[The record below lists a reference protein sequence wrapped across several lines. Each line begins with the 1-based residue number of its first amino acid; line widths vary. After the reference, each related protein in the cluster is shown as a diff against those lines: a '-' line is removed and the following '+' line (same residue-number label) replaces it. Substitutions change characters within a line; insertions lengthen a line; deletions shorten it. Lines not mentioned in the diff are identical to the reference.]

1 LLLIFGENRSK
12 SDLSSRKVADYI
24 KVIGISKD
32 DTEPIKARHSLSSSG
47 KQNGAMLKIS
57 RSVRIV
63 SLIMIIYADIAV
75 AAPTKADGIVDAA
88 HESSALDSQPIETSI
103 LCTGDIMLVGSAKPI
118 IEQRGVNYPF
128 DRMRSIIQ
136 AADVAIGN
144 LEMPLGLT
152 GAPIPEKDFTFI
164 GEPKLA
170 GGIANAGFDVL
181 ALANNHMGDY
191 GDDALLQTLEVLS
204 ANKLRYCG
212 AGPDLQA
219 ARQPAIVKS
228 KNTHIAVLAYSKTYP
243 FEFFAGEGDPGTVNG
258 IAEIFVPDIKAAKE
272 RANLVVVSF
281 HWSGELVT
289 EPREYQ
295 EWLGKLAI
303 DAGADLVFGHHPHV
317 LQGIEVYKGKI
328 IAYSLGDFV
337 FGSGSESKHT
347 GAILRVTFKNGETKR
362 GEIIPINV
370 DNREVQFQPRTFSG
384 DAARA
389 AINEIRTLS
398 QKWGTEIIAEGNIGI
413 IKL

>member
-1 LLLIFGENRSK
+1 
-12 SDLSSRKVADYI
+12 
-24 KVIGISKD
+24 
-32 DTEPIKARHSLSSSG
+32 
-47 KQNGAMLKIS
+47 MLNIIH
-57 RSVRIV
+57 SVRLIPF
-63 SLIMIIYADIAV
+63 IMIVFAGLSAV
-75 AAPTKADGIVDAA
+75 TPTKAERTVDAA
-88 HESSALDSQPIETSI
+88 NGSSASDPKPVETNV
-103 LCTGDIMLVGSAKPI
+103 LCVGDIMLVGSAKPV
-118 IEQRGVNYPF
+118 IEQRGVDYPF
-128 DRMRSIIQ
+128 DRMRPIIE
-136 AADVAIGN
+136 AADLAIGN

-170 GGIANAGFDVL
+170 GGIAKAGFDVL

-191 GDDALLQTLEVLS
+191 GDDALLQTLKILR

-212 AGPDLQA
+212 AGPDLQT

-228 KNTHIAVLAYSKTYP
+228 RNTHIAVLAYSKTYP
-243 FEFFAGEGDPGTVNG
+243 FEFFAAEGDPGTVNG
-258 IAEIFVPDIKAAKE
+258 IAEIFVPDIRAAKKW
-272 RANLVVVSF
+272 ADIVVVSF

-289 EPREYQ
+289 EPRAYQ
-295 EWLGKLAI
+295 EWLGKQAI

-317 LQGIEVYKGKI
+317 LQGIEVYRGKI

-347 GAILRVTFKNGETKR
+347 GAILRVTFRDGESKR

-389 AINEIRTLS
+389 AIDEIRTLS
-398 QKWGTEIIAEGNIGI
+398 QKWGTEIRAEKNRGI

>member
-1 LLLIFGENRSK
+1 MLNIIHSVRLIPFIMIVFAG
-12 SDLSSRKVADYI
+12 LSAV
-24 KVIGISKD
+24 
-32 DTEPIKARHSLSSSG
+32 TPIKAER
-47 KQNGAMLKIS
+47 
-57 RSVRIV
+57 
-63 SLIMIIYADIAV
+63 
-75 AAPTKADGIVDAA
+75 TVDAA
-88 HESSALDSQPIETSI
+88 NGSSASDPQPIETSI

-118 IEQRGVNYPF
+118 IEQRGVDYPF
-128 DRMRSIIQ
+128 DRTRALIE
-136 AADVAIGN
+136 AADLAIGN

-152 GAPIPEKDFTFI
+152 GVPLPEKEFTFI

-170 GGIANAGFDVL
+170 KGIANAGFDVL

-191 GDDALLQTLEVLS
+191 GDSALLETLEVLN
-204 ANKLRYCG
+204 ANMLQYCG

-243 FEFFAGEGDPGTVNG
+243 SEFFAGEASPGTVNG

-289 EPREYQ
+289 EPRKYQ
-295 EWLGKLAI
+295 ERLGKQAI

-317 LQGIEVYKGKI
+317 LQGIEVYRGKI

-347 GAILRVTFKNGETKR
+347 GAILRVTFRDGESKR
-362 GEIIPINV
+362 GEIIPIHV

-384 DAARA
+384 DAAQA
-389 AINEIRTLS
+389 AIDEIRTLS
-398 QKWGTEIIAEGNIGI
+398 QKWGTEIIVEGNIGI

>member
-1 LLLIFGENRSK
+1 MPT
-12 SDLSSRKVADYI
+12 I
-24 KVIGISKD
+24 KYVLQS
-32 DTEPIKARHSLSSSG
+32 
-47 KQNGAMLKIS
+47 
-57 RSVRIV
+57 V
-63 SLIMIIYADIAV
+63 SLMIVCAEISVASSTGPDGTIDYVNVFPKKTSASAVHSEIALPLDGRPELNSSEV
-75 AAPTKADGIVDAA
+75 HKSVPSAPSSPHTESVDRDFY
-88 HESSALDSQPIETSI
+88 HDPTELSI
-103 LCTGDIMLVGSAKPI
+103 LCVGDIMLVGSAKPVI
-118 IEQRGVNYPF
+118 DQRGVDYPF

-136 AADVAIGN
+136 AADLAIGN

-152 GAPIPEKDFTFI
+152 GSPIPEKDFTFI

-170 GGIANAGFDVL
+170 GGIAKAGFDVL

-191 GDDALLQTLEVLS
+191 GDNALLQTLKVLR

-212 AGPDLQA
+212 AGPDLQT

-228 KNTHIAVLAYSKTYP
+228 RNVQIAVLAYSKTYP
-243 FEFFAGEGDPGTVNG
+243 FEFFAGDADPGTVNG
-258 IAEIFVPDIKAAKE
+258 IAEIFVPDIRAAKKW
-272 RANLVVVSF
+272 ADIVVVSF

-295 EWLGKLAI
+295 EWHGRKVI

-347 GAILRVTFKNGETKR
+347 GAILRVTFRDGKTKR

-370 DNREVQFQPRTFSG
+370 DNREVQFQPRMLSG
-384 DAARA
+384 EAARA
-389 AINEIRTLS
+389 AIDEIRKLS
-398 QKWGTEIIAEGNIGI
+398 QKWGTEIIAEANLGI
-413 IKL
+413 IQLP

>member
-1 LLLIFGENRSK
+1 
-12 SDLSSRKVADYI
+12 
-24 KVIGISKD
+24 
-32 DTEPIKARHSLSSSG
+32 
-47 KQNGAMLKIS
+47 MLKI
-57 RSVRIV
+57 RYSVQIV
-63 SLIMIIYADIAV
+63 SLIMILYAEVAV
-75 AAPTKADGIVDAA
+75 ATPTRADRSVDAA
-88 HESSALDSQPIETSI
+88 HASSSSELHPVETSV
-103 LCTGDIMLVGSAKPI
+103 LCVGDIMLVGSAKPI
-118 IEQRGVNYPF
+118 IEQHGVDYPF
-128 DRMRSIIQ
+128 DGMRAII
-136 AADVAIGN
+136 ATADIAIGN

-164 GEPKLA
+164 GKPQLA
-170 GGIANAGFDVL
+170 RGIANAGFDVL

-212 AGPDLQA
+212 AGPDLQT
-219 ARQPAIVKS
+219 ARQPAIMKS
-228 KNTHIAVLAYSKTYP
+228 RNVHIAVLAYSKTYP

-258 IAEIFVPDIKAAKE
+258 IAEIFVPDIRAARE

-398 QKWGTEIIAEGNIGI
+398 QKWGTEIIAEENVGI

>member
-1 LLLIFGENRSK
+1 MLR
-12 SDLSSRKVADYI
+12 
-24 KVIGISKD
+24 IS
-32 DTEPIKARHSLSSSG
+32 H
-47 KQNGAMLKIS
+47 
-57 RSVRIV
+57 SVRIV
-63 SLIMIIYADIAV
+63 SITMIGYAAIAV
-75 AAPTKADGIVDAA
+75 ATPTKTDGTEEAA
-88 HESSALDSQPIETSI
+88 HNSFVLPPQSIETSV
-103 LCTGDIMLVGSAKPI
+103 LCAGDIMLVGSAKPI
-118 IEQRGVNYPF
+118 IEQRGVDYPF
-128 DRMRSIIQ
+128 DGIRSIIK
-136 AADVAIGN
+136 AADLAIGN

-170 GGIANAGFDVL
+170 GGIAKAGFDVL

-191 GDDALLQTLEVLS
+191 GDDALLETLEVLS
-204 ANKLRYCG
+204 ANNLRYCG

-228 KNTHIAVLAYSKTYP
+228 RNAHIAVLAYSKTYP

-258 IAEIFVPDIKAAKE
+258 IAEIFVPDIGAARQ
-272 RANLVVVSF
+272 RADLVVVSF

-295 EWLGKLAI
+295 EWLGRLAI

-317 LQGIEVYKGKI
+317 LQGIEVYRGKI
-328 IAYSLGDFV
+328 IAYSLGNLV
-337 FGSGSESKHT
+337 FGSGSENKHT
-347 GAILRVTFKNGETKR
+347 GAILRVTFENGVTKR

-370 DNREVQFQPRTFSG
+370 DNREVQFQPRRLSG
-384 DAARA
+384 DTARA
-389 AINEIRTLS
+389 AIDEIRMLS
-398 QKWGTEIIAEGNIGI
+398 RKWGTEIISEENLGI

>member
-1 LLLIFGENRSK
+1 
-12 SDLSSRKVADYI
+12 
-24 KVIGISKD
+24 
-32 DTEPIKARHSLSSSG
+32 
-47 KQNGAMLKIS
+47 MLKIS
-57 RSVRIV
+57 RSVRMV

-88 HESSALDSQPIETSI
+88 HESSASAPQSVETSI

-118 IEQRGVNYPF
+118 IEQRGVDYPF
-128 DRMRSIIQ
+128 DGIRSIIK
-136 AADVAIGN
+136 AADLAIGN

-152 GAPIPEKDFTFI
+152 GAPMPEKDFTFI

-191 GDDALLQTLEVLS
+191 GDEALLETLEVLS
-204 ANKLRYCG
+204 ANNLRYCG
-212 AGPDLQA
+212 AGPDLQT

-228 KNTHIAVLAYSKTYP
+228 RNAHIAVLAYSKTYP

-258 IAEIFVPDIKAAKE
+258 IAEIFVPDIKTARQ
-272 RANLVVVSF
+272 RADLVVVSF

-295 EWLGKLAI
+295 EWLGRLAI

-317 LQGIEVYKGKI
+317 VQGIEVYRGKI
-328 IAYSLGDFV
+328 IAYSLGNLV
-337 FGSGSESKHT
+337 FGSGSENKHT
-347 GAILRVTFKNGETKR
+347 GAILRVTFEDGETKR

-370 DNREVQFQPRTFSG
+370 DNREVQFQPRILSG
-384 DAARA
+384 EAARA
-389 AINEIRTLS
+389 AIDEIRTLS
-398 QKWGTEIIAEGNIGI
+398 QKWGTKIIAEENLGI

>member
-1 LLLIFGENRSK
+1 
-12 SDLSSRKVADYI
+12 
-24 KVIGISKD
+24 
-32 DTEPIKARHSLSSSG
+32 
-47 KQNGAMLKIS
+47 MLKIS

-88 HESSALDSQPIETSI
+88 HESSALDSQPVETSI

-118 IEQRGVNYPF
+118 IEQRGVDYPF
-128 DRMRSIIQ
+128 DRTRALIE
-136 AADVAIGN
+136 AADLAIGN
-144 LEMPLGLT
+144 LEMPLATT
-152 GAPIPEKDFTFI
+152 GAPLPEKEFTFI

-170 GGIANAGFDVL
+170 KGIANAGFDVL

-191 GDDALLQTLEVLS
+191 GDDALLETLEVLS
-204 ANKLRYCG
+204 ANNLQYCG
-212 AGPDLQA
+212 AGPDLQT

-228 KNTHIAVLAYSKTYP
+228 RNVHIAVLAYSKTYP
-243 FEFFAGEGDPGTVNG
+243 FKFFAGEGDPGTVNG
-258 IAEIFVPDIKAAKE
+258 IAEIFVPDIRAARE

-317 LQGIEVYKGKI
+317 LQGIEIYKGKI

-362 GEIIPINV
+362 VEIIPINV
-370 DNREVQFQPRTFSG
+370 DNREVQFQPRMLSG
-384 DAARA
+384 DAAQA
-389 AINEIRTLS
+389 AIDEIRTLS
-398 QKWGTEIIAEGNIGI
+398 QKWGTEIIAEGDLGI
-413 IKL
+413 IQLP

>member
-1 LLLIFGENRSK
+1 
-12 SDLSSRKVADYI
+12 
-24 KVIGISKD
+24 
-32 DTEPIKARHSLSSSG
+32 
-47 KQNGAMLKIS
+47 MLKIKHS
-57 RSVRIV
+57 MQLV
-63 SLIMIIYADIAV
+63 SLVMTLYAEIA
-75 AAPTKADGIVDAA
+75 AATPTPPDGTVDTA
-88 HESSALDSQPIETSI
+88 HASSSSDFPPDETSI
-103 LCTGDIMLVGSAKPI
+103 LCVGDIMLVGSAKPI
-118 IEQRGVNYPF
+118 IEQRGVDYPF
-128 DRMRSIIQ
+128 DGMRSVIK
-136 AADVAIGN
+136 AADLAIGN

-152 GAPIPEKDFTFI
+152 GDPVPDKDFTFI

-181 ALANNHMGDY
+181 TLANNHMGDY
-191 GDDALLQTLEVLS
+191 GDDALLETLEVLS

-212 AGPDLQA
+212 AGPDLQK

-228 KNTHIAVLAYSKTYP
+228 KNAQIAVLAYSKTYP

-258 IAEIFVPDIKAAKE
+258 VAEIFVPDIKTAKE
-272 RANLVVVSF
+272 QANLVVVSF
-281 HWSGELVT
+281 HWSGEPVT
-289 EPREYQ
+289 EPRRYQ
-295 EWLGKLAI
+295 EWLGRLAI

-337 FGSGSESKHT
+337 FGSGSENKHT
-347 GAILRVTFKNGETKR
+347 GAVLRVTFRDGETKR

-370 DNREVQFQPRTFSG
+370 DNREVQFQPRALSG

-389 AINEIRTLS
+389 AIDEIRTLS
-398 QKWGTEIIAEGNIGI
+398 QKWGTEILAEENVGI